1 MKLKIIIA
9 CILST
14 LVLSC
19 TFGGASVIIEDSIE
33 NDFFIGQEDCIVY
46 IIQPELGYMYV
57 QFFKN
62 VKPTELG
69 YYEFLK
75 NLNLALVICL
85 NCHQL
90 FVDTYL
96 DCPLAA
102 KARFSTK
109 AWSTGEEFE
118 KWDNDPSDGF
128 SAFIDLPINYILF
141 KDTKVDVYDSN
152 DNWIGGHKVNFNV
165 LVLPIISSS

>member
-1 MKLKIIIA
+1 MKCKIIIA

-19 TFGGASVIIEDSIE
+19 TLGGANVIIEDSIE
-33 NDFFIGQEDCIVY
+33 NDLLIGQEDCIVY

-57 QFFKN
+57 QFFEN

-69 YYEFLK
+69 YYPFLES
-75 NLNLALVICL
+75 LNLALVICL

-90 FVDTYL
+90 FVDTFI

-109 AWSTGEEFE
+109 VWSTGQEIVE
-118 KWDNDPSDGF
+118 WDNDPSDGF
-128 SAFIDLPINYILF
+128 SAFIDLPITYILY
-141 KDTKVDVYDSN
+141 KDIKVDLYDSN
-152 DNWIGGHKVNFNV
+152 DNWIGGDEVDFNV
-165 LVLPIISSS
+165 LVLPIIPSS